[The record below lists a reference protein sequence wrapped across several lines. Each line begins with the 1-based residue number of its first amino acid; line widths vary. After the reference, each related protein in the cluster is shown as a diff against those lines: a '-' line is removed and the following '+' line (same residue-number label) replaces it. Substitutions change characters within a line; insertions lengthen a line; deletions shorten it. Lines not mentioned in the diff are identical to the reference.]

1 MPAVLG
7 RTVLMVWLVLA
18 VVATAAHAGDRIAL
32 VIGNSAYQHTA
43 PLKNPAHDAADMA
56 AALRKLGF
64 DVVEAENLDGEH
76 FADMVSQFTRKL
88 RGAKVGLFYYAGHA
102 MQYENTNY
110 LMPVDATLKNAFQ
123 LKREMIAVS
132 DILEVMESTVP
143 LDLVFLDACRDNPL
157 ADELTRTL
165 TAQGRA
171 VSQTRGLA
179 RISTR
184 GRNTLIAFAAG
195 PGHEARDGQG
205 RNSPFTGALL
215 SHMSTPGL
223 EVETMLKR
231 VTQDVLK
238 ETNNFQ
244 EPERLSRLT
253 DEFYFKPEKPKP
265 AVQQPAVQQPSV
277 IQQNSPFTPDALH
290 WSLVKDT
297 INPDLLREF
306 IQRYPHS
313 PFRADAESRL
323 KALESKAEPAKPT
336 VNSEAAARF
345 LDRLLPQG
353 TSKLYA
359 LTLPQNMRL
368 KVADGLKRGGYLAD
382 PADDYVKNGTDQ
394 FALRFAVLK
403 FQQAE
408 GIAQTGYLSR
418 DEVIRLL
425 SRDSDIQ
432 KLAASQSP
440 PQPDTKTSTEK
451 PHNEPS
457 KRSEDPAEAFAKLS
471 LSSIERLRIARTLEM
486 MGLTKNGFPE
496 KFVERGEAD
505 TVFVDAI
512 KAFQRGRGFSVTGYP
527 DADQVR
533 YLVSLGDKK
542 SRWETQKQARSS
554 DESLKLGNLTRA
566 QVISR
571 VKLAL
576 GATDTSGDQWRTALK
591 RWQAD
596 NGFEQNGLLKR
607 EIFARLLDVAVDIP
621 APNWSTD
628 ASFSDWGFW
637 QNPND
642 KERRCYIFT
651 FAKSMI
657 GRYADAEMPDMTM
670 SRVPSW
676 PDGHMSATYVKSRWF
691 DPAHPVSI
699 TVDGT
704 SYQTTTREGYYWPRI
719 TGNNEYSDEIM
730 KALAKTTNEVTVVGT
745 SPWGGKLRMTFS
757 ASGFTSAFK
766 HLDSHCAHNTLTVW
780 LR

>member
-1 MPAVLG
+1 MLRRIVVMVTLALAVLSS
-7 RTVLMVWLVLA
+7 
-18 VVATAAHAGDRIAL
+18 AAHAGDRIAL
-32 VIGNSAYQHTA
+32 VIGNSDYKFTA
-43 PLKNPAHDAADMA
+43 PLKNPANDAADMA

-64 DVVEAENLDGEH
+64 DVVEAQNLDGEH

-123 LKREMIAVS
+123 LKREMIDVS
-132 DILEVMESTVP
+132 DILEVMEANVP
-143 LDLVFLDACRDNPL
+143 MDLVFLDACRDNPL
-157 ADELTRTL
+157 ADDLTRTL
-165 TAQGRA
+165 SAQGRA

-215 SHMSTPGL
+215 RHISTPGV

-253 DEFYFKPEKPKP
+253 EEFYFEP
-265 AVQQPAVQQPSV
+265 AKAEAPVQQPAQQQPSI
-277 IQQNSPFTPDALH
+277 IQQTSPFTPDALH

-313 PFRADAESRL
+313 PFRADAETRL
-323 KALESKAEPAKPT
+323 KALESKAEPKMPSGD
-336 VNSEAAARF
+336 SEVAARF

-353 TSKLYA
+353 TSERYA
-359 LTLPQNMRL
+359 NTLPQNMRR
-368 KVADGLKRGGYLAD
+368 KVADGLKRDGYLAE
-382 PADDYVKNGTDQ
+382 PVNDYIVNGSDQ

-408 GIAQTGYLSR
+408 GVAQSGYLTR

-432 KLAASQSP
+432 QLAATQNQS
-440 PQPDTKTSTEK
+440 QPDTTKSAD
-451 PHNEPS
+451 NRQSEPP
-457 KRSEDPAEAFAKLS
+457 KRAEDPAAVFAKLS
-471 LSSIERLRIARTLEM
+471 LSPIERLRVARTLEL
-486 MGLTKNGFPE
+486 MGLTKDGFPE
-496 KFVERGEAD
+496 KFVEQGEID
-505 TVFVDAI
+505 DVFVNAI
-512 KAFQRGRGFSVTGYP
+512 KAFQRGRGFAVTGYP

-542 SRWETQKQARSS
+542 SSWETRKEAQTS
-554 DESLKLGNLTRA
+554 DENLKLGDLTRA

-576 GATDTSGDQWRTALK
+576 GVQDKGDDQWRAALK
-591 RWQAD
+591 RWQGA
-596 NGFEQNGLLKR
+596 NGFEQNGLLSR
-607 EIFARLLDVAVDIP
+607 EVFARLLDAAVVIP
-621 APNWSTD
+621 PPNWSTD
-628 ASFSDWGFW
+628 ASYSDWGFW

-642 KERRCYIFT
+642 KEQRCYIFT

-657 GRYADAEMPDMTM
+657 GRFADSEMPDMTM
-670 SRVPSW
+670 SRVPGW
-676 PDGHMSATYVKSRWF
+676 PDGHMSATYVKTRWF
-691 DPAHPVSI
+691 DTSRPVSI
-699 TVDGT
+699 IVDGT
-704 SYQTTTREGYYWPRI
+704 SYKMSTREGYYWPRI
-719 TGNNEYSDEIM
+719 TGSNEYSDEIM

-745 SPWGGKLRMTFS
+745 SPWGGELRMKFS
-757 ASGFTSAFK
+757 ATGFTAAFK
-766 HLDSHCAHNTLTVW
+766 RMDGHCAHDSLTVW

>member
-1 MPAVLG
+1 MLRRV
-7 RTVLMVWLVLA
+7 VLMVMLALA

-32 VIGNSAYQHTA
+32 VIGNSDYRGTA

-76 FADMVSQFTRKL
+76 FADTVSQFTRRL
-88 RGAKVGLFYYAGHA
+88 QGAKVGLFYYAGHA

-110 LMPVDATLKNAFQ
+110 LMPIDATLKNAFQ

-132 DILEVMESTVP
+132 DIVDVMESTVP
-143 LDLVFLDACRDNPL
+143 MDLVFLDSCRDNPL

-165 TAQGRA
+165 AAQGRA

-179 RISTR
+179 RISTH

-195 PGHEARDGQG
+195 PGHEASDGQG

-215 SHMSTPGL
+215 RHIATPGL
-223 EVETMLKR
+223 EIETMLKR
-231 VTQDVLK
+231 VSQDVLK
-238 ETNNFQ
+238 ETNNAQ

-253 DEFYFKPEKPKP
+253 EEFYFQAAKAEPPAQKPQ
-265 AVQQPAVQQPSV
+265 AQPSI
-277 IQQNSPFTPDALH
+277 IQQTSPFTPDALH

-306 IQRYPHS
+306 IQRYPQS
-313 PFRADAESRL
+313 PFRADAENRL
-323 KALESKAEPAKPT
+323 KALESKAEPAKPAGD
-336 VNSEAAARF
+336 SEAAARF

-353 TSKLYA
+353 TSERYA
-359 LTLPQNMRL
+359 NTLPQNMRR
-368 KVADGLKRGGYLAD
+368 KVADGLKRDGYLAD
-382 PADDYVKNGTDQ
+382 PVEDYVNNGTDQ

-408 GIAQTGYLSR
+408 GVAQTGYLTR

-432 KLAASQSP
+432 QLAATQNPS
-440 PQPDTKTSTEK
+440 QPDTEK
-451 PHNEPS
+451 PADNRQSEPP
-457 KRSEDPAEAFAKLS
+457 KRAEDPAEAFAKLS
-471 LSSIERLRIARTLEM
+471 LSSIERLRVARTLEV
-486 MGLTKNGFPE
+486 MGLTKDGFPE
-496 KFVERGEAD
+496 KFVEQGEAD
-505 TVFVDAI
+505 DVFVNAI
-512 KAFQRGRGFSVTGYP
+512 KAFQRGRGFAVTGYP

-542 SRWETQKQARSS
+542 SSWETRKEAQSS
-554 DESLKLGNLTRA
+554 DENLKLGELTRE

-576 GATDTSGDQWRTALK
+576 GVQDNGGDQWRAALK
-591 RWQAD
+591 RWQAA
-596 NGFEQNGLLKR
+596 NGLEQNGLLSR
-607 EIFARLLDVAVDIP
+607 EVFARLLDVAVVIP
-621 APNWSTD
+621 SPNWSTD
-628 ASFSDWGFW
+628 ASYSDWGFW
-637 QNPND
+637 QNPED

-651 FAKSMI
+651 FATSMI
-657 GRYADAEMPDMTM
+657 GRFADSEMPDITM
-670 SRVPSW
+670 SRVPDW
-676 PDGHMSATYVKSRWF
+676 PDGHMSATYVKTRWF
-691 DPAHPVSI
+691 DTSRPVKI
-699 TVDGT
+699 IIDGT
-704 SYQTTTREGYYWPRI
+704 SFEMTTREGYYWPRI

-730 KALAKTTNEVTVVGT
+730 KALAKTTNEVSVVGT
-745 SPWGGKLRMTFS
+745 STWGGQLRMTFS
-757 ASGFTSAFK
+757 ATGFTAVFN
-766 HLDSHCAHNTLTVW
+766 HLDSHCARNTLTVW